1 MGISKY
7 KKSLIVL
14 AIFAIFV
21 VIIFIIINPS
31 RSTQDF
37 SLLLPGVGFVEIVLL
52 FLVFWPLGIIVG
64 GLFAGYILS
73 PLFLFFHKKT
83 IGIKMSYGI
92 QDNRES
98 PKFKSIFKGV
108 FPALMAIN
116 FSLMFALNTTIANAV
131 VHDIGD
137 VSEMPSVILIIAFT
151 VILTI
156 TNIIAW
162 ALFSPVWFLS
172 DAGIVYSNQE
182 RVETKQLDNP
192 IIGRSVGGWYM
203 YLLKGYAGI
212 AVIFSYY
219 QLISTYITEFTG
231 GSDLIALI
239 INLILLLPIMF
250 FLSIAAIPAFILLD
264 ITKKH
269 RINYVR
275 KWAEKF
281 GISKKVE
288 ILFQEK
294 R

>member
-1 MGISKY
+1 
-7 KKSLIVL
+7 
-14 AIFAIFV
+14 
-21 VIIFIIINPS
+21 
-31 RSTQDF
+31 
-37 SLLLPGVGFVEIVLL
+37 
-52 FLVFWPLGIIVG
+52 
-64 GLFAGYILS
+64 
-73 PLFLFFHKKT
+73 
-83 IGIKMSYGI
+83 MSYGI

-98 PKFKSIFKGV
+98 PNFKSIFKGI

-116 FSLMFALNTTIANAV
+116 FSLMFALNPTIANAV
-131 VHDIGD
+131 VAVVD
-137 VSEMPSVILIIAFT
+137 VGEMPSVILIIAFV

-156 TNIIAW
+156 TNIAAW

-172 DAGIVYSNQE
+172 DSGIVYSNQE
-182 RVETKQLDNP
+182 RVEAKQLENP

-203 YLLKGYAGI
+203 YILKGYAGI

-219 QLISTYITEFTG
+219 QLISTYIPEFKG
-231 GSDLIALI
+231 GSDLIALL
-239 INLILLLPIMF
+239 INLILLLPLMF

-269 RINYVR
+269 RIKYVR

-288 ILFQEK
+288 IVFQEK